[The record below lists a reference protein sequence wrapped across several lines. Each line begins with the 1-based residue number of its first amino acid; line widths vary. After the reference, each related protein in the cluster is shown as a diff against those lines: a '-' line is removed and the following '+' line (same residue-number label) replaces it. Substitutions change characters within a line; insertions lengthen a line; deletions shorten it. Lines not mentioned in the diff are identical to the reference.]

1 MIDYH
6 YAPLLKDRDAFAI
19 EFLNDQMWRSV

>member
-6 YAPLLKDRDAFAI
+6 YAPLFEDRDAFAI
-19 EFLNDQMWRSV
+19 EFPNDLMWRSV